1 MRPSIKLIFIVFCY
15 LAVDPIAHG
24 QSPSFQTYMNPVIP
38 GDHPDATLTRV
49 GKDFYTIGSSFNP
62 TPVLYHSTDLVH
74 WEAIAQPVSASWTGY
89 GDSPGGGCWGGQVV
103 YYNNQYWHF
112 FSRAWTMYYVKADH
126 PEGPWGTPVKINNPT
141 SLPYSLGY
149 DNSVFIDDNN
159 KWYLVVKNGQPN
171 NGIVELG
178 SNGQP
183 TGVVYN
189 LNWLNPEPS
198 YPYSWAEG
206 PVMWKYK
213 GYYYYSFAR
222 DVAGGQK
229 VMRSPVLTA
238 DQASWEVPVDFF
250 NENDPLKSGSL
261 FTSPNHSSA
270 AILLDDSTSWVI
282 HPLYAKGEWKGQG
295 RQGLLNQVRYN
306 ALGKP
311 TADYPV
317 NKSFTAPKLP
327 SGGIP
332 WMVPKSDFF
341 DSAVLHPEWSF
352 MGYTPENTH
361 SLSERPGWLRLSPR
375 TNKINLI
382 VKNDGEH
389 NYSLITHLNF
399 DALSVN
405 DEAGLIIIRG
415 DETKYVKLFSSVNSA
430 GKKAVLFSFDNS
442 KYEAINNI
450 GSDLWLKITRVN
462 HSISGYFSSDGVTWT
477 KIGSSFNVSTID
489 SYSDFSTW
497 AGTRQGLYVKNKP
510 AFFDLYIYRDGFT
523 PIMAGNPANAYGTV
537 LNSAGNL
544 DSIHHS
550 DWALYAGVEFG
561 NSNYGKTADSIM
573 VSSSG
578 LAGGMVEVWLDS
590 IDTGMKIGDCV
601 IEPTG
606 SWTTFKTT
614 AAKIDPTTG
623 RHDVYLKFT
632 GSSTGKLFQIKS
644 FQFTAITAPHFVTA
658 STTSDSTILLKLDKS
673 ILEPEMPSGLII
685 KINASGVD
693 SIRQLNLNPADSS
706 EIILTLQD
714 KFTYADTLTV
724 SYDSGNITGI
734 DGMKLITFSNRMVQ
748 NTLPDTTFHI
758 YLMFGQ
764 SNMEGQGAIEPQDRV
779 TNPRVKVLQDLTCPN
794 LNRTYG
800 TWYTAAPPLNR
811 CWSGLG
817 PGDSFGR
824 MMGES
829 APDYVTTI
837 GLVNASVSGCNIYI
851 YKKGCPDGL
860 DEYSQGI
867 PFDCGYS
874 WLLDLAK
881 KAQQEG
887 IIKGILFHQGETN
900 NTDPEWK
907 NTVQQIVADLKADLG
922 LGDIPFLA
930 GELLYEEYGSCC
942 SAHNIEIKKLPALI
956 PNAHVISAS
965 GLPGSDVAHFTP
977 ASYRTLGERYARK
990 MLELVYNVCD
1000 SNTIEPWYQ
1009 RQNSVPMQGDSVL
1022 VQHGTQLVLSPHPV
1036 NLLGTWSWEGVLTSG
1051 TLREQVLNT
1060 TTEGSYGEMVTYT
1073 NECGAISRLP
1083 FKIVVCDSSVI
1094 ATWHQIN
1101 QATPAIADTIRVL
1114 QDDVLLL
1121 SPASDKEG
1129 TWNWSGAGTSGTNR
1143 EQIINT
1149 ATTGTYAATVTHTN
1163 ACGAISRCAIT
1174 IIVDQSNA
1182 MDDPERKG
1190 LLPVEIYPNPA
1201 KNSITVKNYSP
1212 AESMRIQQCI
1222 ITNALGQV
1230 VLTVKPVTA
1239 ETTHLIDISQL
1250 DEGMYTITLV
1260 GRKGLTFR
1268 KFLKIK

>member
-1 MRPSIKLIFIVFCY
+1 MKSYLKILIVTLYY
-15 LAVDPIAHG
+15 LVISTITYC

-49 GKDFYTIGSSFNP
+49 GNDFYTIGSSFNP

-89 GDSPGGGCWGGQVV
+89 GDSPGGGCWGGQMVF
-103 YYNNQYWHF
+103 YNNQYWHF

-126 PEGPWGTPVKINNPT
+126 PEGPWGTPVRINNPAT
-141 SLPYSLGY
+141 LPYSLGY

-178 SNGQP
+178 TNGQP

-213 GYYYYSFAR
+213 GFYYYSFAR

-238 DQASWEVPVDFF
+238 EQASWEMMGDFF
-250 NENDPLKSGSL
+250 NESDPLKNGSL
-261 FTSPNHSSA
+261 FTNPNHSSA
-270 AILLDDSTSWVI
+270 AIMLNDSTSWVI

-306 ALGKP
+306 AQGKP

-317 NKSFTAPKLP
+317 NKSFSAPKLP

-341 DSAVLHPEWSF
+341 DSSVLNPEWSF

-361 SLSERPGWLRLSPR
+361 SLSERQGWLRLSPR
-375 TNKINLI
+375 TDKMNLI

-399 DALSVN
+399 DAATVN

-415 DETKYVKLFSSVNSA
+415 DETKYVKLYISRNSA
-430 GKKAVLFSFDNS
+430 GTQVVVFSFENT
-442 KYEAINNI
+442 KYEAANKAGI
-450 GSDLWLKITRVN
+450 DLWLKIIRVN
-462 HSISGYFSSDGVTWT
+462 HIISGYFSDNGVTWT
-477 KIGSSFNVSTID
+477 QVGSNINGATID

-497 AGTRQGLYVKNKP
+497 AGTRQGIYVKNKP
-510 AFFDLYIYRDGFT
+510 AFFDLYIYRDAFT
-523 PIMAGNPANAYGTV
+523 PIKAGNPANMRGTV

-561 NSNYGKTADSIM
+561 NSNYGKAADSIK
-573 VSSSG
+573 VSASG
-578 LAGGMVEVWLDS
+578 LTGGQVEVWLDS
-590 IDTGMKIGDCV
+590 IDSGTRIGTCT

-606 SWTTFKTT
+606 GWTTFKTF
-614 AAKIDPTTG
+614 AAKIDPTNG
-623 RHDVYLKFT
+623 RHDVYLRFT
-632 GSSTGKLFQIKS
+632 GSSAGKLFQLNWI
-644 FQFTAITAPHFVTA
+644 QFTAKTATHFVYA
-658 STTSDSTILLKLDKS
+658 STTSDSTLLIKLDKS
-673 ILEPEMPSGLII
+673 ILKPVSSEGF
-685 KINASGVD
+685 KIHLNTTSED
-693 SIRQLNLNPADSS
+693 SITKIDQNPADST
-706 EIILTLQD
+706 EIFLTLHE
-714 KFTYADTLTV
+714 KFDYTDVISV
-724 SYDSGNITGI
+724 SYLSGNILSK
-734 DGMKLITFSNRMVQ
+734 DGSELMAFTKRPVNNL
-748 NTLPDTTFHI
+748 LPDTTFHI
-758 YLMFGQ
+758 FLMFGQ
-764 SNMEGQGAIEPQDRV
+764 SNMEGQGAIEEQDRV
-779 TNPRVKVLQDLTCPN
+779 TNPRVKVLQDLTCTN

-817 PGDSFGR
+817 PGDSYGR
-824 MMGES
+824 IMGES

-860 DEYSQGI
+860 DENSQGI

-881 KAQQEG
+881 KAQQSG
-887 IIKGILFHQGETN
+887 VIKGILFHQGETN

-907 NTVQQIVADLKADLG
+907 NTVQQIVADLKTDLG
-922 LGDIPFLA
+922 LGDVPFLA

-942 SAHNIEIKKLPALI
+942 SAHNIEINKLPALI
-956 PNAHVISAS
+956 PNAHVISAA
-965 GLPGSDVAHFTP
+965 GLPGSDVAHFTS

-990 MLELVYNVCD
+990 MLDLVYNVCD
-1000 SNTIEPWYQ
+1000 SSVIEPWHQ
-1009 RQNSVPMQGDSVL
+1009 VNQGA
-1022 VQHGTQLVLSPHPV
+1022 P
-1036 NLLGTWSWEGVLTSG
+1036 
-1051 TLREQVLNT
+1051 
-1060 TTEGSYGEMVTYT
+1060 
-1073 NECGAISRLP
+1073 AIS
-1083 FKIVVCDSSVI
+1083 
-1094 ATWHQIN
+1094 
-1101 QATPAIADTIRVL
+1101 DTIRVL
-1114 QDDVLLL
+1114 QDDVLIL
-1121 SPASDKEG
+1121 SPGSDQEG
-1129 TWNWSGAGTSGTNR
+1129 IWSWSGAGTSGTNR
-1143 EQIINT
+1143 EQTINT
-1149 ATTGTYAATVTHTN
+1149 TIPGTYTATVTHTN
-1163 ACGAISRCAIT
+1163 SCGAISRCTIT
-1174 IIVDQSNA
+1174 ITVDQVNA
-1182 MDDPERKG
+1182 MNDYKHTG
-1190 LLPVEIYPNPA
+1190 SLCVEIYPNPA
-1201 KNSITVKNYSP
+1201 KNSITVKNNSP
-1212 AESMRIQQCI
+1212 AESMHIQQCMI
-1222 ITNALGQV
+1222 SNAQGQV
-1230 VLTVKPVTA
+1230 VLTVQPA
-1239 ETTHLIDISQL
+1239 PNETTHHIDISQL
-1250 DEGMYTITLV
+1250 DDGMYTITLV
-1260 GRKGLTFR
+1260 GKKGLTFR